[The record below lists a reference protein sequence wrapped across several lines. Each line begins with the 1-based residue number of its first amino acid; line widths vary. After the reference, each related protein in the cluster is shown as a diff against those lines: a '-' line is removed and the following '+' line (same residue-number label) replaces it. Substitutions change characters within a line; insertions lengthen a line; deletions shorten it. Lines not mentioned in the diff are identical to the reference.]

1 MTMTRSIWRDGR
13 FSWGVIAI
21 VVFLT
26 ASLIAFDVA
35 WRMIRLQ
42 FETFLIYCLLVDT
55 AVIFVAALLLRA
67 RRRA

>member
-35 WRMIRLQ
+35 WRVIRLQ

-55 AVIFVAALLLRA
+55 AVIFVAALLLRV